1 MQPVIRLL
9 PIRLDQKEPILEPSD
24 LAVAKAG
31 GMAYNGCHSREDWYD
46 TASFYSPFFNIQW

>member
-1 MQPVIRLL
+1 
-9 PIRLDQKEPILEPSD
+9 LEPSD